1 MTSFNIKKTRSP
13 EDEVDRL
20 DGEKW
25 DHIFS
30 FIMIIIIV
38 QVTDI
43 VNGTSDVARTNKTC
57 KMMHFAKIVNGKG
70 NLDTALELRIL
81 KI

>member
-1 MTSFNIKKTRSP
+1 
-13 EDEVDRL
+13 
-20 DGEKW
+20 
-25 DHIFS
+25 
-30 FIMIIIIV
+30 MIIIVV

-70 NLDTALELRIL
+70 NSDTALKLRIL
-81 KI
+81 KT